1 MEEKK
6 TFKEKFINAIKTCWT
21 KTVNGIAWFFKKG
34 IKLGLIAL
42 WHGIVWFFV
51 GNKVAHWF
59 RRNWVSILV
68 IVLITFFLLLLFTP
82 A

>member
-21 KTVNGIAWFFKKG
+21 KTVKGIA
-34 IKLGLIAL
+34 
-42 WHGIVWFFV
+42 WFFV